1 MAIRLLV
8 LQAEEKQQ
16 RQENASLI
24 KKQPVG
30 DAKDGFPHLSIHHL
44 SHTPG
49 LGNSE
54 APMCFL
60 KLLRLDVLHNS

>member
-24 KKQPVG
+24 KKQLVG
-30 DAKDGFPHLSIHHL
+30 DAKDGFPYLSIHHL

-49 LGNSE
+49 LGNS
-54 APMCFL
+54 
-60 KLLRLDVLHNS
+60 DHVLPQTSVT